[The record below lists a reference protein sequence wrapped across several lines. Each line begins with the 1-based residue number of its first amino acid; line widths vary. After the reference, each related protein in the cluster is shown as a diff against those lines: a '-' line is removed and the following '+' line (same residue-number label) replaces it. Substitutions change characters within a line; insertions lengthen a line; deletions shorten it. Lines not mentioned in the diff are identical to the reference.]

1 MKTLKTLLVAALL
14 SVGCAAQAQDADY
27 TFKKHAYLQL
37 QGGAQYTLGEAK
49 FGDLISPNVQAAL
62 GYQFSPVFGARLAVN
77 AWQSKGG
84 YNGYQVS
91 DGANPGNIQY
101 KYKYVAPTIDFK
113 GLQHDLSLGRHKGSP
128 CR

>member
-62 GYQFSPVFGARLAVN
+62 GYQFRAR
-77 AWQSKGG
+77 
-84 YNGYQVS
+84 
-91 DGANPGNIQY
+91 
-101 KYKYVAPTIDFK
+101 VATMATRFLMVQTQETSSTSTSML
-113 GLQHDLSLGRHKGSP
+113 LQPSTSCSTSLTCSVATTQFAP
-128 CR
+128 